1 MSNEQKTVLLVEDNK
16 DLSEINRRSLV
27 AEGWFVETAFTLAQA
42 RDLLQTI
49 SPEVILLDVA
59 LPDGNG
65 MDFCGEIRQS
75 TDAHILF
82 LTSRTEHEDKLK
94 GLGVG
99 GDDYI
104 TKPYKLD
111 ELLARVNAAMRRREI
126 NASVKTLTK
135 GSLTLNLVA
144 SLAFVSGKD
153 LRLTP
158 KEFALLRLLAEREG
172 QIISSERLYEK
183 VWNAPSG
190 DDVRAVK
197 FQIYNL
203 RRKLENSG
211 YSIVSMRGAGY
222 CFEEV

>member
-1 MSNEQKTVLLVEDNK
+1 MSNEQKTILLVEDNK
-16 DLSEINRRSLV
+16 DLSEINRRALV
-27 AEGWFVETAFTLAQA
+27 AEGYSVKTAFTLAQA
-42 RDLLQTI
+42 RNILQTV

-59 LPDGNG
+59 LPDGDG

-126 NASVKTLTK
+126 GNAAKNLVK
-135 GSLTLNLVA
+135 GALTLNLVA
-144 SLAFVSGKD
+144 SQAFVNGED
-153 LRLTP
+153 ILLTP
-158 KEFALLRLLAEREG
+158 KEFSLLHLLAEHEG
-172 QIISSERLYEK
+172 QSISSERLYEK
-183 VWNAPSG
+183 VWNAPTG
-190 DDVRAVK
+190 DDVRTVK

-211 YSIVSMRGAGY
+211 YTIVSTRGEGY
-222 CFEEV
+222 CFETA